1 MSRNGAGTY
10 NLPAGN
16 PVVPA
21 TIISTTWANTT
32 LNDIAAALTGSVAAD
47 GQTPVT
53 GDLQMSSHKILALAT
68 CTADTDA
75 ANKSYVDAA
84 IITATGSLGTMSSQ
98 NANNVAITGGT
109 ITGLSSP
116 LPVASGGTGAATLTA
131 NNVLL
136 GNGTSSPQFVAPST
150 SGYALRSTGTTW
162 TSQKL
167 GLGMTGEVWNNVVG
181 SRAISTTYTNSNAY
195 PIQVTVTTY
204 NLNAGTQKGIFF
216 YINGSVVAA
225 QQTNDAGNASYTSI
239 TINIPPSATYKIE
252 PYSGGT
258 SLSYWWE
265 LY

>member
-10 NLPAGN
+10 NLPTGN

-21 TIISTTWANTT
+21 TVISTTWANTT
-32 LNDIAAALTGSVAAD
+32 LNDMAAALTGSVAAD

-68 CTADTDA
+68 CTAATDA

-167 GLGMTGEVWNNVVG
+167 GLGMTGEVWNTP
-181 SRAISTTYTNSNAY
+181 SRVLGTTYTNSNGY
-195 PIQVTVTTY
+195 PIMVAVSIGSSGVV
-204 NLNAGTQKGIFF
+204 GTNK
-216 YINGSVVAA
+216 YLTAYVNGSAVSQQVIYAA
-225 QQTNDAGNASYTSI
+225 GNTTCSLSVIVPTGATYYFTDAGGSSQSI
-239 TINIPPSATYKIE
+239 
-252 PYSGGT
+252 
-258 SLSYWWE
+258 SYWSE